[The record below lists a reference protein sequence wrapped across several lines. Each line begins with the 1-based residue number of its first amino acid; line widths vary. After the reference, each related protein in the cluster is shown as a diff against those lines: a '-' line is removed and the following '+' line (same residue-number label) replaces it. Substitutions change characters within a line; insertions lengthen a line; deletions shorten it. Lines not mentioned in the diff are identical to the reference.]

1 MNEAERAV
9 SGNARPQGTLRRSAA
24 EVNAEFEAAVQA
36 MVQEREE
43 AERRN
48 REQTEGGKEK

>member
-1 MNEAERAV
+1 MNASERGV

-48 REQTEGGKEK
+48 REQTEGGREQ

>member
-1 MNEAERAV
+1 MNASERGV

-24 EVNAEFEAAVQA
+24 EVNAEFESAVQA

>member
-1 MNEAERAV
+1 MNAAERGV
-9 SGNARPQGTLRRSAA
+9 IGNARPQGTPQRSAA
-24 EVNAEFEAAVQA
+24 EVNAEFEAAVRA

-48 REQTEGGKEK
+48 REQTEGGKEQ

>member
-9 SGNARPQGTLRRSAA
+9 SGNARPQGTLRRNAA

>member
-1 MNEAERAV
+1 MNASERGV
-9 SGNARPQGTLRRSAA
+9 SGNARPQGMLRRSAA
-24 EVNAEFEAAVQA
+24 EVNAEFEGAVQA